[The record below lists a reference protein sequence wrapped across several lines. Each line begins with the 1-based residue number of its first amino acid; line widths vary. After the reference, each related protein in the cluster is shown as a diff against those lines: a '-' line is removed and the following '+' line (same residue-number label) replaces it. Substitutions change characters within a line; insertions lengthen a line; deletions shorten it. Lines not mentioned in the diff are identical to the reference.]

1 MPGRALRRTKQES
14 EQTRQQI
21 LRAARREFARRG
33 VARTT
38 LQHIALTAGVTR
50 GAIYWHFA
58 NKTALFHAMREQVSV
73 PLLDR
78 MNFALLSAR
87 DEDPLAAIGAFLK
100 HLIESIA
107 DDRAT
112 LRTFQIILFKCEYV
126 DEFHSEFSRQTR
138 RCLELVSQLTS
149 VYQRAKRAGVLRR
162 ELTPSVAALDTCVFV
177 SGLVRLFLIDN
188 AAELVRPHIGDLIAA
203 HIAGRRAAEH

>member
-1 MPGRALRRTKQES
+1 
-14 EQTRQQI
+14 
-21 LRAARREFARRG
+21 
-33 VARTT
+33 
-38 LQHIALTAGVTR
+38 
-50 GAIYWHFA
+50 
-58 NKTALFHAMREQVSV
+58 
-73 PLLDR
+73 

-112 LRTFQIILFKCEYV
+112 LRTFQIILFKCEHV
-126 DEFHSEFSRQTR
+126 DEFHSAFSRQIR
-138 RCLELVSQLTS
+138 RCLEHVSQLTS
-149 VYQRAKRAGVLRR
+149 VYQRAKRAGVLRQ

-177 SGLVRLFLIDN
+177 SGLVRLLLIDN
-188 AAELVRPHIGDLIAA
+188 AAELVRPHSGDLIAA